1 MPFCFYCSW
10 LAPLPNTGV
19 ETKFAVSV
27 WSEKLFVV
35 TWSTILDIFPLK
47 KDSRSKILLPFLGG
61 GDLRNFPQK
70 FLDIFAQKFQDDSV
84 RKNLDTSA
92 GKFL

>member
-1 MPFCFYCSW
+1 MVRKIVCGYMVN
-10 LAPLPNTGV
+10 NTRYFSG
-19 ETKFAVSV
+19 
-27 WSEKLFVV
+27 
-35 TWSTILDIFPLK
+35 K